1 MNHYLTQGWYN
12 EDNHNHNQ
20 GWHNTN
26 GQDNLASLD
35 FKRISDLNKILRV
48 FIAEYLHLQ
57 QQ

>member
-1 MNHYLTQGWYN
+1 MNPELTTGWPN
-12 EDNHNHNQ
+12 KDNHNQ
-20 GWHNTN
+20 GWHNKD